1 MCLYKNYYSGGV
13 FMSSKNKKLLFGA
26 AAIGLAAAVATAY
39 LKKSK
44 SVQNDLDGED
54 EFEDDF
60 ENTENEEDT
69 FSKEDLEEAQATTEK
84 RHYVPINLEEED
96 SEEESEEE
104 EEEAAQEADSSDTA
118 SDSTKTP
125 NNN

>member
-1 MCLYKNYYSGGV
+1 
-13 FMSSKNKKLLFGA
+13 MSSKNKKLFFGA

-44 SVQNDLDGED
+44 SVQNYWDGED

-104 EEEAAQEADSSDTA
+104 EEEAAQEADPSDTA

>member
-13 FMSSKNKKLLFGA
+13 FMSSKNKKLFFGA

-84 RHYVPINLEEED
+84 RYYVPINLEEED

-104 EEEAAQEADSSDTA
+104 EEEAAQEADPSDTS

>member
-13 FMSSKNKKLLFGA
+13 FMSSKNKKLFFGA

-54 EFEDDF
+54 EFEDDLK
-60 ENTENEEDT
+60 TQ
-69 FSKEDLEEAQATTEK
+69 K
-84 RHYVPINLEEED
+84 
-96 SEEESEEE
+96 
-104 EEEAAQEADSSDTA
+104 
-118 SDSTKTP
+118 TKKIP
-125 NNN
+125 LVKKI